1 MIINQ
6 LTVVLK
12 AYHLIATLQSE
23 KEKSQSFQE
32 MDQIIAKIKDAELKK
47 LGANVWKNLKK
58 KKGEAE
64 SLEDLLKKDKE
75 VREFFEA
82 GEQDYFTATEQI
94 TIENEEKQ
102 EDLEKNY
109 GTFTERKKK
118 AKKRKKKAKCTI
130 C

>member
-32 MDQIIAKIKDAELKK
+32 MDQIIAKIKDAELK
-47 LGANVWKNLKK
+47 
-58 KKGEAE
+58 